1 MTRTVKKV
9 GALLLIAALSVVLAL
24 PSFAAT
30 TRSATGYSF
39 SSAGN
44 TAYQLNAATWGT
56 PSSGTKVT
64 TWVNDGSAT
73 QRWRQ
78 ADLGMSGRYWL
89 VNDKS
94 PNTTV
99 SYQSN
104 TSQAVLLSANAK
116 NASTQAIR
124 FVNEGMGTGGYI
136 RYGLVLPDY
145 LIALT
150 ASSYSNG
157 GAVNWQGS
165 NGQLNQLW
173 YIGMYY

>member
-78 ADLGMSGRYWL
+78 ADLTGSGRLWIL
-89 VNDKS
+89 SDANPGV
-94 PNTTV
+94 TV
-99 SYQSN
+99 AYQN
-104 TSQAVLLSANAK
+104 GSQAVLSAVNA
-116 NASTQAIR
+116 ARESTQGIK
-124 FVNEGMGTGGYI
+124 FVNEGMGTSGYI
-136 RYGLVLPDY
+136 RYGLVLPQY
-145 LIALT
+145 LVALT